1 MLIHLGSQ
9 GGNGEVQIMPLLSAS
24 IILDG
29 SYLEFYFTLDTAAEC
44 VFIG

>member
-9 GGNGEVQIMPLLSAS
+9 GGNGEVQIMPLLLAS

-29 SYLEFYFTLDTAAEC
+29 SHLILSFTLH
-44 VFIG
+44 